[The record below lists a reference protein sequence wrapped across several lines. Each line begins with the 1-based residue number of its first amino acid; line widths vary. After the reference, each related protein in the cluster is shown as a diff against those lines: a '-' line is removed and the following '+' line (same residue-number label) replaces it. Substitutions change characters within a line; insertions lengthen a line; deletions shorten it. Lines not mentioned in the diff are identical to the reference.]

1 MARPNRRDVL
11 TDGEVQIVHCV
22 NRCVRR
28 AFLCGNDALTGRNYD
43 YRRQMIRHRLE
54 FLAGIMAIEVLGY
67 SILSNHFHT
76 ILRSRPDVVRT
87 WSDEEIVLKWWMLCP
102 ARRNHDGSPAQPT
115 DHELRTLL
123 ANRHGIKEKRRRL
136 SSISWC
142 MRFVCERIARQSN
155 REDNCTGRFWEG
167 RFKAQVLQ
175 NDAAILACLQYVDLN
190 PLRAGIARTIEDSD
204 FTSVQDRIR
213 DLQYAVAQHAT
224 GAAPSDATSS
234 DTNSP
239 LPAAALNTAQA
250 PVSDC
255 AEARATDQNHFDL
268 AVEHGSRAGWLAPVP
283 LEPQQQAVRVASTS
297 RRASNK
303 GFLALELGEYLQ
315 LLDWTACQISTHQ
328 RNAPPDQ
335 ISPLFDRLEIPAE
348 LWVDSVLNF
357 RRWFRSAIIGPETI
371 LNRNQNP
378 AAKRLVL
385 QQTACHTQA

>member
-175 NDAAILACLQYVDLN
+175 NDAA
-190 PLRAGIARTIEDSD
+190 
-204 FTSVQDRIR
+204 
-213 DLQYAVAQHAT
+213 
-224 GAAPSDATSS
+224 
-234 DTNSP
+234 
-239 LPAAALNTAQA
+239 
-250 PVSDC
+250 
-255 AEARATDQNHFDL
+255 
-268 AVEHGSRAGWLAPVP
+268 
-283 LEPQQQAVRVASTS
+283 
-297 RRASNK
+297 
-303 GFLALELGEYLQ
+303 
-315 LLDWTACQISTHQ
+315 
-328 RNAPPDQ
+328 
-335 ISPLFDRLEIPAE
+335 
-348 LWVDSVLNF
+348 
-357 RRWFRSAIIGPETI
+357 
-371 LNRNQNP
+371 
-378 AAKRLVL
+378 
-385 QQTACHTQA
+385 